1 MSDKLSKLEALGEI
15 LKVTDDTR
23 DLERPEPPRSVGE
36 ILRGSGEADRSET
49 SVSSVL
55 ADQAPQLETAVTE
68 LAAQERPIRSTI
80 VPSEPSHAPPA
91 SSQPSSVPQR
101 RGNPT
106 PTTTKKQD
114 LRHQTSATL
123 PASLVD
129 RLNAAKQHRWELSEL
144 VVSALDH
151 ADIDP
156 SAAEGLLADFADDIR
171 ITRGY
176 RVSEFDMNRLDEHG
190 AAWRMNRSQ
199 VISVILPAEMS
210 RLGL

>member
-15 LKVTDDTR
+15 LHVTDDTR

-36 ILRGSGEADRSET
+36 ILRGSGEANRSDT
-49 SVSSVL
+49 SRLSVL
-55 ADQAPQLETAVTE
+55 ADEAPQLETAVTTPV
-68 LAAQERPIRSTI
+68 AQERPVRSTV
-80 VPSEPSHAPPA
+80 VPSEPSSVPPA
-91 SSQPSSVPQR
+91 SSRPSPVPQR
-101 RGNPT
+101 RGSPT

-114 LRHQTSATL
+114 LRRQTSATL

-151 ADIDP
+151 VDIDA
-156 SAAEGLLADFADDIR
+156 SAAEGLLGDFADDVR

-176 RVSEFDMNRLDEHG
+176 RVSEFDLSRLDEHG
-190 AAWRMNRSQ
+190 AVWRMNRSQ
-199 VISVILPAEMS
+199 VISVILPAEMA